1 VDIALISLDQL
12 WEDKSANLDRCA
24 HAVARASDLGADL
37 VIFPEMTLTGFS
49 LNVATTAEEAD
60 DSSSL
65 TAFARLAARHAVRI
79 IAGVVLR
86 RNGRVQNTAVAFA
99 ADGSIEANYAKMH
112 PFTFAGEDRHF
123 SPGDRLV
130 TVPMP
135 GFSLGLSI
143 CYDLRFPELF
153 CSLANSCEVLVTI
166 ANWPQRRVGHWRTL
180 LQARAIE
187 NRVLMIGV
195 NRTGIDGNG
204 LAYERS
210 SLVFDANGTALEP
223 IRSEG
228 EIDLHRIDLEA
239 LRRFRAG
246 FPTRPDRRPDLFRH
260 LL

>member
-1 VDIALISLDQL
+1 MASIGGERREFQVAPSLHV
-12 WEDKSANLDRCA
+12 SAHRFRSARVGCCA
-24 HAVARASDLGADL
+24 SAYGGSTWQRLL
-37 VIFPEMTLTGFS
+37 V
-49 LNVATTAEEAD
+49 
-60 DSSSL
+60 
-65 TAFARLAARHAVRI
+65 R
-79 IAGVVLR
+79 
-86 RNGRVQNTAVAFA
+86 
-99 ADGSIEANYAKMH
+99 YW
-112 PFTFAGEDRHF
+112 
-123 SPGDRLV
+123 
-130 TVPMP
+130 
-135 GFSLGLSI
+135 

-187 NRVLMIGV
+187 NQVLMIGV

-246 FPTRPDRRPDLFRH
+246 FPTRPDRRSCATGSRAAIEGIP
-260 LL
+260 